1 MPLYNTYIAVNNLP
15 PYSVGWVTAKPMASP
30 GLELEKALAKALNAV
45 STLLAPQIITSKG
58 KEVVHVSGTM

>member
-1 MPLYNTYIAVNNLP
+1 
-15 PYSVGWVTAKPMASP
+15 MASP